1 MQRNDNNQIIVG
13 WRASHSR
20 QKNKNKTAKQL
31 AVTDDQKRKI
41 QNHQLSM
48 YMCEAS
54 DKLSA
59 AVSRSEDQGKRKNT
73 AVSW

>member
-1 MQRNDNNQIIVG
+1 MTTTELLWAGVHHIQD
-13 WRASHSR
+13 
-20 QKNKNKTAKQL
+20 QKKINKIAKQL

-48 YMCEAS
+48 YTCEAS

-73 AVSW
+73 AVS